1 MNIIVAHCQYINL
14 NAKES
19 AVAKASIFIFDRAIY
34 PGIFNV
40 SIVLNKTRFFFLV
53 KHRHIVTLIKQ
64 RAGNNPIAFVFSC
77 YLWVMRST

>member
-14 NAKES
+14 DAKES

-40 SIVLNKTRFFFLV
+40 SIVLKYRIPMAVALY
-53 KHRHIVTLIKQ
+53 RQISQMPYI
-64 RAGNNPIAFVFSC
+64 
-77 YLWVMRST
+77 